1 MYNIEKLLLVAI
13 AVLLVSMTG
22 YAQSNIGIGI
32 NRHTLDGKLYS
43 SANLALFGNVDTLR
57 GAQVGLFT
65 SVARKEMRGVNI
77 GGFGAMS
84 RGTAYGVSIGSV
96 VTAVDGNMRGLQI
109 AGVTNIARHGNGFQ
123 IAGLSNASTSSFR
136 GVQLSGITNISMG
149 IKRGMQIA
157 GVVNVCSSSM
167 RGLQTAMY
175 NYADTLSG
183 SQIGIVN
190 VCVSHPKGVQVG
202 IINYSRDTVA
212 HKIGLVN
219 VNPKT
224 RIDLMVYGGTS
235 SKTNIAMRFRN
246 RSTYNI
252 IGLGSHFMGID
263 EHFSGTIYYRIG
275 QYFTL
280 SPRWSVSGDLGYYHV
295 ETFEE
300 HSAAK
305 PQRLYSI
312 QVRLN
317 ADYSISRLL
326 GVFATVGYGDTR
338 YYSNSHRYRNRMIGE
353 AGLTFRLARA
363 NH

>member
-136 GVQLSGITNISMG
+136 GVQLCGITNISMG

-246 RSTYNI
+246 KSTYNI